1 MDYQPKHGPVCVEMG
16 FVEEGEE
23 DYLYSRVW
31 TEQGKEFKKT
41 KLSDVDKSWWRAMFN
56 MKPSDSE
63 LLVAVDETFEDKF
76 ELQKVDITQNLLTQL
91 RAIKRAVVDKKTY
104 KVGIIYCADGQTEQ
118 TDILDNQEGS
128 EAYEEFLKALGTEV
142 SLFDFPGY
150 TGGLD
155 IGENLSTGKTMLS
168 YEDGTGLRVAYH
180 VSTLMEQ
187 GEHQVAKKR
196 HIGNDIV
203 LIAFVDGDQKLPTD
217 VIKSKQI
224 HCIVAVKPY
233 QDEDGDWEYGIECAN
248 RDIVQPHEPY
258 SPPFNMSAKEAAEWV
273 REKFVAA
280 EIATYQVGVY
290 AKKAIRV
297 KASKLNL
304 VVKEELGIKK

>member
-128 EAYEEFLKALGTEV
+128 EAYGRWLCFPNFALF
-142 SLFDFPGY
+142 S
-150 TGGLD
+150 
-155 IGENLSTGKTMLS
+155 SRK
-168 YEDGTGLRVAYH
+168 
-180 VSTLMEQ
+180 
-187 GEHQVAKKR
+187 
-196 HIGNDIV
+196 
-203 LIAFVDGDQKLPTD
+203 
-217 VIKSKQI
+217 
-224 HCIVAVKPY
+224 
-233 QDEDGDWEYGIECAN
+233 
-248 RDIVQPHEPY
+248 
-258 SPPFNMSAKEAAEWV
+258 
-273 REKFVAA
+273 
-280 EIATYQVGVY
+280 
-290 AKKAIRV
+290 
-297 KASKLNL
+297 
-304 VVKEELGIKK
+304 KEEKKELPDFFFNGWKRETKRDCVRVWTTSIALLRRTDRELEQECT